1 MATFLHQQNAH
12 EGHRTLWREILTIC
26 THLSYMHRAPHKAKY
41 PGEGRTLSFTGK
53 THPESDQPGQSQ
65 QTARCYTR
73 VTNLHFTWQAPGLRD
88 KELVTADTN
97 GSHPIITFKRNL
109 KQEQAS
115 SISTPSARLQPMAG
129 SLAGPNLSL
138 GLEGSSSPKGWLQ
151 LQPLKPVA
159 FGTILACHLT

>member
-1 MATFLHQQNAH
+1 
-12 EGHRTLWREILTIC
+12 
-26 THLSYMHRAPHKAKY
+26 MHRAPHKAKY
-41 PGEGRTLSFTGK
+41 PGEGRTLCFTGK
-53 THPESDQPGQSQ
+53 THPKSDQPGQSQ

>member
-1 MATFLHQQNAH
+1 
-12 EGHRTLWREILTIC
+12 
-26 THLSYMHRAPHKAKY
+26 MHRAPHKAKY

-65 QTARCYTR
+65 QTAQCYTR

>member
-1 MATFLHQQNAH
+1 MATLLHQQNAH

-41 PGEGRTLSFTGK
+41 PREGRTLSFTGK
-53 THPESDQPGQSQ
+53 THPKSDQPGQSQ

-109 KQEQAS
+109 KQEQTS
-115 SISTPSARLQPMAG
+115 SISTPPARLQSMAG
-129 SLAGPNLSL
+129 SLLGPTCPWGWKGAAVPRVGCSYSPSNL
-138 GLEGSSSPKGWLQ
+138 WL
-151 LQPLKPVA
+151 
-159 FGTILACHLT
+159 LALF

>member
-1 MATFLHQQNAH
+1 
-12 EGHRTLWREILTIC
+12 
-26 THLSYMHRAPHKAKY
+26 MHRAPHKAKY
-41 PGEGRTLSFTGK
+41 PREGRTLSFTGK